1 MSTDVRFES
10 TRRRLNGQQAETVER
25 LTSAAVEVLRENG
38 PGGLSVRAVAS
49 RAGVAPATA
58 YTYFSSKGHLIA
70 EVFWR
75 RLEDHA
81 PEFASDGSTVDRV
94 VGVLRDVALL
104 IADEPELSSAVTAA
118 LLGDDPEVSHLR
130 MRIGVDIRRRL
141 VTALGDDYDD
151 DNDDVISALEMVY
164 AGALVRAG
172 MGYGSYSD
180 MADAIES
187 AARLILR

>member
-1 MSTDVRFES
+1 MSSDVRFES
-10 TRRRLNGQQAETVER
+10 TRRRLNGQQAETVDR
-25 LTSAAVEVLRENG
+25 LTTAAVEVLREKG
-38 PGGLSVRAVAS
+38 AGGLAVRAVAS

-75 RLEDHA
+75 RLSDHESGPA
-81 PEFASDGSTVDRV
+81 ESGSTVDQV
-94 VGVLRDVALL
+94 VAVLRGVALL
-104 IADEPELSSAVTAA
+104 LADEPELSSAVTAA

-130 MRIGVDIRRRL
+130 IRIGADIRRRL
-141 VTALGDDYDD
+141 IAALGEDADEQ
-151 DNDDVISALEMVY
+151 VVGALEMVY

-172 MGYGSYSD
+172 MGYGSYID

>member
-38 PGGLSVRAVAS
+38 PGGLSVRTVAS

>member
-10 TRRRLNGQQAETVER
+10 TRRRLNGQQAETVDR

-38 PGGLSVRAVAS
+38 PGGLSVRTVAS

>member
-1 MSTDVRFES
+1 MSTEVRFES
-10 TRRRLNGQQAETVER
+10 TRRRLNSQQAETVDR
-25 LTSAAVEVLRENG
+25 LTSAAVEVLREKG
-38 PGGLSVRAVAS
+38 AGGLAVRAVAA

-75 RLEDHA
+75 RLEDHRTETGETG
-81 PEFASDGSTVDRV
+81 PVVDRV
-94 VGVLRDVALL
+94 VAVLRDVALL

-130 MRIGVDIRRRL
+130 VRIGADIRRRL
-141 VTALGDDYDD
+141 VTALGDEGDD
-151 DNDDVISALEMVY
+151 DVVTALEMVY

-172 MGYGSYSD
+172 MGYGSYTD